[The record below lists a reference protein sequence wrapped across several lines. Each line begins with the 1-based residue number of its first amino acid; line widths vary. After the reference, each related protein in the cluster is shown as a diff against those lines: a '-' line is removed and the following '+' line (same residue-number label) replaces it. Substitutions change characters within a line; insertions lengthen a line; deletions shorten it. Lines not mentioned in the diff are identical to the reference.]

1 MVGHPDDDIVTG
13 VEALPGYDAD
23 RPSLRTREV
32 RLQKRRDVDLAALQL
47 SRQLSSLCAGLF
59 EAVVHAVLV

>member
-1 MVGHPDDDIVTG
+1 VGHRDDDIVTG

-32 RLQKRRDVDLAALQL
+32 RVQKRRDVNLAAL
-47 SRQLSSLCAGLF
+47 QLSSLCAGLF
-59 EAVVHAVLV
+59 DAVVHAVLV